1 MPKRTKL
8 LILASV
14 CLLLIVGI
22 AVIFIVCNG
31 YKKVQSVT
39 YGGKTIE
46 SEFYFEIKT
55 ERLSAEEISKLEKSK
70 ITTYMTQYDLSY
82 GKINFD
88 GEIKARI
95 IYPYDMWG
103 DYGDPGMTVKDLKDL
118 EGTTMYYQNEYG
130 NYYKVSYDKL
140 IISYVKVKQN
150 NDGTLTFKYR
160 DKENNIVKLKVKSD
174 NYVINYFYK

>member
-1 MPKRTKL
+1 MTKRTKL

-14 CLLLIVGI
+14 CLLVIVGI

-55 ERLSAEEISKLEKSK
+55 VWLSAEEISKLEKSK
-70 ITTYMTQYDLSY
+70 IIDMPKYDLSY

-88 GEIKARI
+88 GEIKAKI
-95 IYPYDMWG
+95 NYGEWEG
-103 DYGDPGMTVKDLKDL
+103 VYGDPGMTVKDLKDL
-118 EGTTMYYQNEYG
+118 EGTTIYYQNEYG
-130 NYYKVSYDKL
+130 DYCKASYDKL

>member
-1 MPKRTKL
+1 MTKRTKL

-14 CLLLIVGI
+14 CLLVIVGI

-31 YKKVQSVT
+31 YKKVQSIT

-55 ERLSAEEISKLEKSK
+55 VLLSSEEISKLEKSK
-70 ITTYMTQYDLSY
+70 ITDMPEYDLSY

-88 GEIKARI
+88 GEIKARTRI
-95 IYPYDMWG
+95 GDMWG
-103 DYGDPGMTVKDLKDL
+103 TYFDTGMTVKDLKDL
-118 EGTTMYYQNEYG
+118 EGTTRYYQNYYG
-130 NYYKVSYDKL
+130 DYYKVSYDKL

-150 NDGTLTFKYR
+150 NDGTLTIKYR
-160 DKENNIVKLKVKSD
+160 DKENNIVKLRVKSD
-174 NYVINYFYK
+174 NYVINYFY

>member
-1 MPKRTKL
+1 MTKRTKL

-14 CLLLIVGI
+14 CLLVIVGI

-39 YGGKTIE
+39 YGEKTIE

-55 ERLSAEEISKLEKSK
+55 VKLSAEEISKLEKSK
-70 ITTYMTQYDLSY
+70 ITDMPRYNLSY

-95 IYPYDMWG
+95 RVIYDTWG
-103 DYGDPGMTVKDLKDL
+103 DYVDTGMTVKDLKDL
-118 EGTTMYYQNEYG
+118 EGTTI
-130 NYYKVSYDKL
+130 YYKSDYEDYYYKATYDKL